1 MVTFLRNVAP
11 PWASRV
17 LVGERVRLRAPRP
30 GDWASWAQVRAESRD
45 FLVPWEPTWPADA
58 LTRAAFRRRLRRY
71 QRDAREE
78 SGYAF
83 FILGPSDEAILG
95 GITLTNVRTGVARS
109 CAVGYWMGKPYARQG
124 YMTDALRA
132 LLAFV
137 FEDLR
142 LHRLEAAC
150 IPTNIA
156 SQQLLRRCGFR
167 EEGLARQYLRI
178 NGVWEDHLLFALL
191 DTDPRGR

>member
-1 MVTFLRNVAP
+1 MVTFFRNAAP

-17 LVGERVRLRAPRP
+17 LVGERVRLRAPRQ
-30 GDWASWAQVRAESRD
+30 GDWASWAQVRAESRE
-45 FLVPWEPTWPADA
+45 FLAPWEPTWSADA
-58 LTRAAFRRRLRRY
+58 LTRTAFRRRLRRY

-83 FILGPSDEAILG
+83 VILGPSDEAILG

-124 YMTDALRA
+124 YMTDTICA
-132 LLAFV
+132 LLPFV
-137 FEDLR
+137 FEGLR

-150 IPTNIA
+150 ISTNIA
-156 SQQLLRRCGFR
+156 SQKLLRRCGFC

-191 DTDPRGR
+191 ASDPRGR